1 VRLLGN
7 AVEAL
12 IVNDEAKTQYL
23 ALANTVTRLY
33 KAILPDDAANRFTP
47 HRALFTVLAE
57 KIRSLTP
64 PADIAE
70 VMGAV
75 ETLLDASIAAEGYE
89 IYDLGEEHRIDLS
102 QIDFEALKEQFAQG
116 QKRTEAEKLRGIIQ
130 RKLHSMVRLNKTR
143 MDYLEQF
150 QKMIE
155 EYNQG
160 SAQLEFHFIRL
171 VEFAQELTT
180 EEQRH
185 MAENLA
191 EEELAVFDLLTKPE
205 MDLSEQ
211 EKTQVKQV
219 ARELLQTLKREK
231 LVLDWRKRQQT
242 RAQVKVTIEETLD
255 RGLPVTYDQALFT
268 RKCELIYQHVYDS
281 YFGQGRSIYGNAA

>member
-102 QIDFEALKEQFAQG
+102 QIDFEALKEHLRKDRNVLKPKNSEASSSANCTAWYVSI
-116 QKRTEAEKLRGIIQ
+116 KRGWTASNNSR
-130 RKLHSMVRLNKTR
+130 R
-143 MDYLEQF
+143 
-150 QKMIE
+150 
-155 EYNQG
+155 
-160 SAQLEFHFIRL
+160 
-171 VEFAQELTT
+171 
-180 EEQRH
+180 
-185 MAENLA
+185 
-191 EEELAVFDLLTKPE
+191 
-205 MDLSEQ
+205 
-211 EKTQVKQV
+211 
-219 ARELLQTLKREK
+219 
-231 LVLDWRKRQQT
+231 
-242 RAQVKVTIEETLD
+242 
-255 RGLPVTYDQALFT
+255 
-268 RKCELIYQHVYDS
+268 
-281 YFGQGRSIYGNAA
+281 